1 MPLKLLQLN
10 ILFGKFIDKITDFI
24 KREDF
29 DIICMQEVAGGNIAF
44 RKIDNFKYLKE
55 SLRDYEGVLVS
66 DTSKDNDYYG
76 NAIFFKKTLLL
87 LSKEAFFLSGITSH
101 VDFSTIPPRK
111 VPRNAVIIKLEIGG
125 LKFYVISTHLAWG
138 PTPFDEDYKIEQAN
152 RLISKIKKLGTKNII
167 LTGDF
172 NLVKETEIIKKFSK
186 LLNNLTA
193 KNQIAY
199 TLNPKIHRLGEEVIK
214 EKLTVDYIF
223 AGEKIKVLD
232 FQLVTDNLSDHYG
245 LKLEFEV

>member
-10 ILFGKFIDKITDFI
+10 IFFGKFIDKITDFI

-55 SLRDYEGVLVS
+55 FLPDYEGVLVS
-66 DTSKDNDYYG
+66 DTSKDYDYYG
-76 NAIFFKKTLLL
+76 NAIFFKKTLRL
-87 LSKEAFFLSGITSH
+87 LSKEAFFLSGVTSH
-101 VDFSTIPPRK
+101 VDFSSIPPQK
-111 VPRNAVIIKLEIGG
+111 VPRNAVIIKLEING

-138 PTPFDEDYKIEQAN
+138 PTPFDEDYKIEQAS
-152 RLISKIKKLGTKNII
+152 RLIRKIKKFGTKNII

-172 NLVKETEIIKKFSK
+172 NLVSSTQIVKNFSK
-186 LLNNLTA
+186 LLTNLTE
-193 KNQIAY
+193 KNKLTY
-199 TLNPKIHRLGEEVIK
+199 TLNPTIHRVGKEVIK
-214 EKLTVDYIF
+214 RKLAVDYIF
-223 AGEKIKVLD
+223 TGEKIKVLD